1 MMAGH
6 RLPTEFWAA
15 LVSRQASITLEEVRE
30 KLGSRPTGFASR
42 IRTLRVGAGLTQAE
56 LAESAGVSERTIS
69 DLERG
74 LRTTI
79 YPATARQLA
88 VALNIGGDELASF
101 LTEARGRDRGPALPE
116 IAPLPSEQRS
126 RLPVPLTRLLGRKPE
141 VAAVLALIRD
151 SGTRLAT
158 LVGPG
163 GIGKTRIAIE
173 VAASAEVDFPGGT
186 SFVSLSDADDPEM
199 VLPLIATAVGLPP
212 VSGNLH
218 QALAQR
224 FSEGRAL
231 VVLDTFE
238 HLVAAAPAV
247 ARLLEAAP
255 ELTLLATSRIPLHL
269 RGEREVPV
277 LPLPVGRDP
286 GEAAPAV
293 ELFLER
299 AAAVA
304 PGLDTSTAATGL
316 VVEICA
322 RVDGVPLAI
331 ELAAARTKHMSLN
344 DLKVQL
350 DHRLEPLVG
359 GARDLPARQRTMRG
373 THDWSYALLGAAEMR
388 QFRCLAALR
397 GTFGR
402 DAAEMMTH
410 PVEASAPT
418 DIVDPL
424 SILVD
429 SSLVA
434 MEPGATGE
442 PRYRLLD
449 ITREYAVERSV
460 MAGEFD
466 ALRRRHADYFL
477 AQAELAEPELRGRN
491 QQQWH
496 ARLSQDE
503 ANFRAALT
511 WALEAGQ
518 GEVALRMGAALW
530 MFWRWAGLFAEGRS
544 WLEAALT
551 AGHDSPLELRCQAY
565 WGAGWLAFHAGDY
578 KRTGEVGEEMLRL
591 LSGRDGGLERRNG
604 LTLVGNAALATG
616 RDDAAIATY
625 GEALAICSKLGTSW
639 HLATS
644 YLNLGTA
651 ERQSG
656 RGAEARAHF
665 ESALAIYQELGDR
678 HFAARI
684 LLQLGYAALSM
695 GQPADAAKHI
705 EQAMETIVQLGDGWS
720 MAEGLEAEA
729 ALHGESDPRLAALLG
744 GAAER
749 LRERIAMRPHPA
761 DARLIKTQ
769 LDRAQAQLPGSAF
782 DDFWDEGRSMAL
794 DAVLGLA
801 LK

>member
-1 MMAGH
+1 MERGKLA
-6 RLPTEFWAA
+6 
-15 LVSRQASITLEEVRE
+15 SRWRRQE
-30 KLGSRPTGFASR
+30 KLASRSTRFASR
-42 IRTLRVGAGLTQAE
+42 IRTLRAGAGLTQAE

-88 VALNIGGDELASF
+88 RALDIRGDDLSAF
-101 LTEARGRDRGPALPE
+101 LSEARGREGEPALPG

-126 RLPVPLTRLLGRKPE
+126 RLPVPLTRLLGREAE
-141 VAAVLALIRD
+141 VAAILALIKD
-151 SGTRLAT
+151 SGARLVT

-173 VAASAEVDFPGGT
+173 VAASAQKDFPGGT

-199 VLPLIATAVGLPP
+199 VLPLIGTAAGLTS
-212 VSGNLH
+212 VSGDLH
-218 QALAQR
+218 LALAQR
-224 FSEGRAL
+224 FTEGRAL
-231 VVLDTFE
+231 VVLDTLE
-238 HLVAAAPAV
+238 HLVAAAPALS
-247 ARLLEAAP
+247 RLLETAP
-255 ELTLLATSRIPLHL
+255 ELTLLVTSRIPLHL

-277 LPLPVGRDP
+277 PPLPVGRDP
-286 GEAAPAV
+286 GDVGSAV

-299 AAAVA
+299 TAAVVPA
-304 PGLDTSTAATGL
+304 LDRSAEAIEL
-316 VVEICA
+316 VAEICG

-331 ELAAARTKHMSLN
+331 ELAAARVKHMSLSE
-344 DLKVQL
+344 LKTQL

-388 QFRCLAALR
+388 QFRCLAAFR
-397 GTFGR
+397 GSFVR
-402 DAAEMMTH
+402 EAAETMAR
-410 PVEASAPT
+410 PVEPSNPT
-418 DIVDPL
+418 NLVDPL
-424 SILVD
+424 SLLVD
-429 SSLVA
+429 SSLVLVETA
-434 MEPGATGE
+434 ATGE

-477 AQAELAEPELRGRN
+477 VLAERAESELRGRN

-496 ARLSQDE
+496 ARLLQDE

-511 WALEAGQ
+511 WALATGQ
-518 GEVALRMGAALW
+518 GEVALRFGAALW
-530 MFWRWAGLFAEGRS
+530 MFWRWAGLFVEGRS

-551 AGHDSPLELRCQAY
+551 AAQDAPLELRCQGF
-565 WGAGWLAFHAGDY
+565 WGAGWLALHAGDY
-578 KRTGEVGEEMLRL
+578 RRTGELGEEMLRL
-591 LSGRDGGLERRNG
+591 LSGRDGGIERRNA

-616 RDDAAIATY
+616 RDDAAIAAYT
-625 GEALAICSKLGTSW
+625 EALAICSELDASW

-656 RGAEARAHF
+656 RGTEARAHL
-665 ESALAIYQELGDR
+665 EHALAIYHKLGDR
-678 HFAARI
+678 HFTARV
-684 LLQLGYAALSM
+684 LVQLGYAALSV
-695 GQPADAAKHI
+695 GQPAEAAMHI
-705 EQAMETIVQLGDGWS
+705 ERAMEICAELGDAWS
-720 MAEGLEAEA
+720 IAEGLEAVA
-729 ALHGESDPRLAALLG
+729 ALHSDTDPRLAALLG

-749 LRERIAMRPHPA
+749 LREQIAMRPQPA
-761 DARLIKTQ
+761 DARINSAR
-769 LDRAQAQLPGSAF
+769 LDRARTQMSAE
-782 DDFWDEGRSMAL
+782 DFEVAWNEGRQMLLES
-794 DAVLGLA
+794 AVGLA
-801 LK
+801 LKGV